1 MESIIQIGVD
11 IILFVCLLYL
21 MFFKEYI
28 KKKGG
33 NLADKQD
40 IADITKHIEL
50 VKKEFTQENEI
61 LKANLQF
68 VINNQLQ
75 QSNEERNAII
85 NFFDYFGKWINVGL
99 LNTKV
104 NEYNRNNIDDLIQ
117 KDRDLNDFYTQT
129 NVAQNRISLL
139 VEDEKIVKLSHELI
153 SETLRFNQWTQK
165 ILLEL
170 RLNLEGERRG
180 FEMFLELIKIKPMPV
195 EALKIAKEEK
205 EFHAKRKEICDE
217 YYKNN
222 IEEYKKVIRF
232 STKFTET
239 VKMYLN
245 KLREVQM
252 K

>member
-11 IILFVCLLYL
+11 IILFLCLIYL

-28 KKKGG
+28 KKKGS

-40 IADITKHIEL
+40 IADITKQIEL
-50 VKKEFTQENEI
+50 VKREFTQENEI

-85 NFFDYFGKWINVGL
+85 NFFDGFSKWMNVGL
-99 LNTKV
+99 LDTKLNT
-104 NEYNRNNIDDLIQ
+104 YNRNNIVDLIQ
-117 KDRDLNDFYTQT
+117 KDRDLNDYYTQT

-139 VEDEKIVKLSHELI
+139 VEDEKIIKLSHELI
-153 SETLRFNQWTQK
+153 SETLRFNHWTQK

-170 RLNLEGERRG
+170 RLNLEDEKRG
-180 FEMFLELIKIKPMPV
+180 FEMFLELIKIKPIPP
-195 EALKIAKEEK
+195 EALKVAQEEK
-205 EFHAKRKEICDE
+205 EFHAKTKEICDE

-222 IEEYKKVIRF
+222 IEEYKKVLTV

-239 VKMYLN
+239 VKLYLN
-245 KLREVQM
+245 KLREVQV